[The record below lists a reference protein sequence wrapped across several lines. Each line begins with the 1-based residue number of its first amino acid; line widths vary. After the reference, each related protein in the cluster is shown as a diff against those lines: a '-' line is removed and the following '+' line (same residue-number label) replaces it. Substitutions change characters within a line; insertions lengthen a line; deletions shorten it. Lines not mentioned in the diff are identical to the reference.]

1 MDPDCLTNLMF
12 LLISEKSVYFENCL
26 GNSCVFVV
34 VVVIVSVQVC
44 ASGCTLS
51 VVGTNTLAGSCNTL
65 LQTFHT
71 LVNTFEVPI
80 GKAVAMLSENPAR

>member
-1 MDPDCLTNLMF
+1 MNPDCLTNLMF

-80 GKAVAMLSENPAR
+80 GKAVTMLSENPAR

>member
-1 MDPDCLTNLMF
+1 MF
-12 LLISEKSVYFENCL
+12 LLISKKSVHFENCL
-26 GNSCVFVV
+26 ADSRVFYVV
-34 VVVIVSVQVC
+34 VVVVSVQVC

-71 LVNTFEVPI
+71 LLNTFEVPI